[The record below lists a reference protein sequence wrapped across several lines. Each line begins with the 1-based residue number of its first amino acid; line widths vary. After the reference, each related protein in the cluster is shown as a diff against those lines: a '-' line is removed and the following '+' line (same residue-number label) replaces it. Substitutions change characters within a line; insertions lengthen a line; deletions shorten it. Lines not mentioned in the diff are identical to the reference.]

1 MDLFTK
7 VDIPKSSI
15 SIDYSSKLMFVGSC
29 FAENISRFFVDA
41 KFNCLVNPTGIIYN
55 PLSIR
60 QMVKNVVNQKVY
72 DEHDF
77 FFDGNNYCSYDF
89 HGAYSRGTLQ
99 EAIAL
104 ANNCMTEARAFLQNA
119 DVVFIT
125 LGTAYVY
132 FLADNP
138 AQPVCNCHKQKPET
152 FIRRLVSVDEVAA
165 ALSDIVF
172 NLSSLNSKLSSPN
185 SKLKIVFTV
194 SPIRHWKDGA
204 HGNLL
209 SKSTLHLG
217 IEQILQKFDCCEYF
231 PSYEILEDELRDYRF
246 YAEDMIHPSP
256 LAEKII
262 WQRLRD
268 TYINKVCQSQIARVE
283 KFMQSVHHRIF
294 DPTSPATLDF
304 CKKNLALAD
313 VLESEIQGLDLKDE
327 KKYFK
332 KFVNSN
338 N

>member
-15 SIDYSSKLMFVGSC
+15 PIDYSSKLMFVGSC

-60 QMVKNVVNQKVY
+60 QMVENVVNQKVY

-77 FFDGNNYCSYDF
+77 FFDGNKYCSYDF
-89 HGAYSRGTLQ
+89 HSSHSYSTLAK
-99 EAIAL
+99 AI
-104 ANNCMTEARAFLQNA
+104 TEAEDTMDIVQQYLNYT

-152 FIRRLVSVDEVAA
+152 FVRRLVSVDEVAA
-165 ALSDIVF
+165 ALSDIVS
-172 NLSSLNSKLSSPN
+172 NLSSLN

-204 HGNLL
+204 HGNRL

-217 IEQILQKFDCCEYF
+217 IEQVLQKFDCCEYF

-283 KFMQSVHHRIF
+283 KFMQAVHHRIF

-304 CKKNLALAD
+304 CQKNLALAD
-313 VLESEIQGLDLKDE
+313 VLESEIQGLVLKDE
-327 KKYFK
+327 KKYFQ
-332 KFVNSN
+332 NIL
-338 N
+338 

>member
-1 MDLFTK
+1 
-7 VDIPKSSI
+7 
-15 SIDYSSKLMFVGSC
+15 MFFGSC
-29 FAENISRFFVDA
+29 FAENIGRFFVDA

-60 QMVKNVVNQKVY
+60 QMVKNVVNQKIY
-72 DEHDF
+72 DELDF

-99 EAIAL
+99 EAVAL
-104 ANNCMTEARAFLQNA
+104 ANNCMAEARTFLQDV

-138 AQPVCNCHKQKPET
+138 AQPVCNCHKQKPDT
-152 FIRRLVSVDEVAA
+152 FIRRLVGVDEVVE
-165 ALSDIVF
+165 ALSDIV
-172 NLSSLNSKLSSPN
+172 SKLSSLN

-194 SPIRHWKDGA
+194 SPIRHLRDGA
-204 HGNLL
+204 HGNRL

-217 IEQILQKFDCCEYF
+217 VEQILQKFDCCEYF

-246 YAEDMIHPSP
+246 YAEDMTHPSP

-262 WQRLRD
+262 WQRCQD
-268 TYINKVCQSQIARVE
+268 AYINKVCQSQITRVE
-283 KFMQSVHHRIF
+283 KFMQAVHHRIF
-294 DPTSPATLDF
+294 DPTSPATINF

-313 VLESEIQGLDLKDE
+313 VLESEIQGLDLSVE

-332 KFVNSN
+332 NYL
-338 N
+338 

>member
-60 QMVKNVVNQKVY
+60 QMVENVVNQKVY
-72 DEHDF
+72 DERDF

-104 ANNCMTEARAFLQNA
+104 ANNCMTEACAFLQNA

-138 AQPVCNCHKQKPET
+138 AQPVCNCHKQKPAT
-152 FIRRLVSVDEVAA
+152 FVRRLVSVDEVAA
-165 ALSDIVF
+165 SLSDIIF
-172 NLSSLNSKLSSPN
+172 KLSSLN

-194 SPIRHWKDGA
+194 SPIRHLRDGA
-204 HGNLL
+204 HGNRL

-217 IEQILQKFDCCEYF
+217 IEQVLHKFDCCEYF

-268 TYINKVCQSQIARVE
+268 TYIYKVCQSQIARVE
-283 KFMQSVHHRIF
+283 KFMQAVHHRIF
-294 DPTSPATLDF
+294 DPMSPATLVF
-304 CKKNLALAD
+304 CKKNFALAD
-313 VLESEIQGLDLKDE
+313 VLESEIQGLDLSVE

>member
-7 VDIPKSSI
+7 VDIQKSSI
-15 SIDYSSKLMFVGSC
+15 SIDYSSKLMFFGSC

-55 PLSIR
+55 PLSICK
-60 QMVKNVVNQKVY
+60 MVKNIVNQKIY
-72 DEHDF
+72 DELDF

-89 HGAYSRGTLQ
+89 HGAYSRSTVQ
-99 EAIAL
+99 EAVAL
-104 ANNCMTEARAFLQNA
+104 VNSCMTDALVFLKDA
-119 DVVFIT
+119 DIVFIT

-132 FLADNP
+132 FLADHP

-152 FIRRLVSVDEVAA
+152 FIRRLVSIDEVVS
-165 ALSDIVF
+165 ALSDIVY
-172 NLSSLNSKLSSPN
+172 NLSTINPN
-185 SKLKIVFTV
+185 LKIVFTV
-194 SPIRHWKDGA
+194 SPIRHLRDGA
-204 HGNLL
+204 HGNRL

-217 IEQILQKFDCCEYF
+217 VEQILQKLDCCEYF

-268 TYINKVCQSQIARVE
+268 TYINKMCQSQISRVE
-283 KFMQSVHHRIF
+283 KFMQAVHHRF
-294 DPTSPATLDF
+294 TDPSSPATHDF

-313 VLESEIQGLDLKDE
+313 VLESEIQGLDLSVE

-332 KFVNSN
+332 NYL
-338 N
+338 

>member
-7 VDIPKSSI
+7 VDIPKSYI

-41 KFNCLVNPTGIIYN
+41 KFGCVVNPTGIIYN

-60 QMVKNVVNQKVY
+60 KMFADVVNQKVY

-104 ANNCMTEARAFLQNA
+104 ANNCMTEARTFLHNA

-132 FLADNP
+132 FLADNLV
-138 AQPVCNCHKQKPET
+138 QPVCNCHKQKPET
-152 FIRRLVSVDEVAA
+152 FVRRLVSVDEVAA
-165 ALSDIVF
+165 ALSDIVS
-172 NLSSLNSKLSSPN
+172 NLSSPN

-204 HGNLL
+204 HGNRL

-217 IEQILQKFDCCEYF
+217 IEQVLQKFDCCEYF

-294 DPTSPATLDF
+294 DPTLPATLDF
-304 CKKNLALAD
+304 CKKNLVLAD

>member
-7 VDIPKSSI
+7 VDIPKSNI
-15 SIDYSSKLMFVGSC
+15 SIDYNSKLMFVGSC

-60 QMVKNVVNQKVY
+60 QMVANVVNQKIY

-99 EAIAL
+99 EAVAL
-104 ANNCMTEARAFLQNA
+104 ANNCMIDAYNYLKNA
-119 DVVFIT
+119 DILFVT

-138 AQPVCNCHKQKPET
+138 TQPVCNCHKQKPET

-165 ALSDIVF
+165 ALSDIVLNLLTINS
-172 NLSSLNSKLSSPN
+172 NLSSLN

-194 SPIRHWKDGA
+194 SPIRHLRDGA
-204 HGNLL
+204 HGNRL

-217 IEQILQKFDCCEYF
+217 VEQILRKFDCCEYF

-246 YAEDMIHPSP
+246 FAEDMVHPSP

-268 TYINKVCQSQIARVE
+268 TYINKVCQLQISRVE
-283 KFMQSVHHRIF
+283 KFMQAVHHRII
-294 DPTSPATLDF
+294 DPVSPATREF

-313 VLESEIQGLDLKDE
+313 ALESEIQGLDLSVE

-332 KFVNSN
+332 NIL
-338 N
+338 

>member
-7 VDIPKSSI
+7 VDIPKSFI

-60 QMVKNVVNQKVY
+60 QMVENVGNQKVY
-72 DEHDF
+72 DEHVF
-77 FFDGNNYCSYDF
+77 FFDGNKYCSYDF

-99 EAIAL
+99 EVIAL

-152 FIRRLVSVDEVAA
+152 FVRRLVSVDEVAA
-165 ALSDIVF
+165 ALSDIVS
-172 NLSSLNSKLSSPN
+172 NLSSLN

-204 HGNLL
+204 HGNRL

-217 IEQILQKFDCCEYF
+217 IEQVLQKFDCCEYF

-246 YAEDMIHPSP
+246 YAEDMVHPSP

-262 WQRLRD
+262 WERLRD

-283 KFMQSVHHRIF
+283 KLMQAARHRIA
-294 DPTSPATLDF
+294 DEKSPATKEF

-313 VLESEIQGLDLKDE
+313 LLESEIQGLDLSEE
-327 KKYFK
+327 KNYFQK
-332 KFVNSN
+332 VLCDLDN
-338 N
+338 

>member
-7 VDIPKSSI
+7 VDVPKSSI
-15 SIDYSSKLMFVGSC
+15 SIDYSSRLMFFGSC
-29 FAENISRFFVDA
+29 FAENIGRFFVDA

-60 QMVKNVVNQKVY
+60 QMVKNVVNQKIY
-72 DEHDF
+72 DELDF

-99 EAIAL
+99 EAVAL
-104 ANNCMTEARAFLQNA
+104 ANNCMAEARTFLQDV

-138 AQPVCNCHKQKPET
+138 AQPVCNCHKQKPDT
-152 FIRRLVSVDEVAA
+152 FIRRLVGVDEVVE
-165 ALSDIVF
+165 ALSDIV
-172 NLSSLNSKLSSPN
+172 SKLSSLN

-194 SPIRHWKDGA
+194 SPIRHLRDGA
-204 HGNLL
+204 HGNRL

-217 IEQILQKFDCCEYF
+217 VEQILQKFDCCEYF

-246 YAEDMIHPSP
+246 YAEDMTHPSP

-262 WQRLRD
+262 WQRCQD
-268 TYINKVCQSQIARVE
+268 TYINKVCQSQITRVE
-283 KFMQSVHHRIF
+283 KFMQAVHHRIF
-294 DPTSPATLDF
+294 DPTSPATINF

-313 VLESEIQGLDLKDE
+313 VLESEIQGLDLSVE

-332 KFVNSN
+332 NYL
-338 N
+338 

>member
-41 KFNCLVNPTGIIYN
+41 KFGCVVNPTGIIYN

-60 QMVKNVVNQKVY
+60 QMVENVVNQKVY

-138 AQPVCNCHKQKPET
+138 VQPVCNCHKQKPET
-152 FIRRLVSVDEVAA
+152 FVRRLVSVDEVAA

-172 NLSSLNSKLSSPN
+172 NLSSLNSKL
-185 SKLKIVFTV
+185 KIVFTV

-204 HGNLL
+204 HSNRL

-217 IEQILQKFDCCEYF
+217 IEQVLQKFDNCEYF

-246 YAEDMIHPSP
+246 YAEDMVHPSP

-262 WQRLRD
+262 WERLRD

-283 KFMQSVHHRIF
+283 KLMQAARHRIA
-294 DPTSPATLDF
+294 DEKSPATKEF

-313 VLESEIQGLDLKDE
+313 LLESEIQGLDLSEE
-327 KKYFK
+327 KNYFQK
-332 KFVNSN
+332 VLCDLDN
-338 N
+338 

>member
-60 QMVKNVVNQKVY
+60 QMVENIVNKKVY

-99 EAIAL
+99 EEIAL

-132 FLADNP
+132 FLVDNP

-152 FIRRLVSVDEVAA
+152 FVRRLVSVDEVAA
-165 ALSDIVF
+165 ALSDIVS
-172 NLSSLNSKLSSPN
+172 NLSSLN

-204 HGNLL
+204 HGNRL

-217 IEQILQKFDCCEYF
+217 IEQVLQKFDCCEYF

-268 TYINKVCQSQIARVE
+268 TYINKVCQLQIARVE
-283 KFMQSVHHRIF
+283 KFMQAVHHRIF

-332 KFVNSN
+332 KFVN
-338 N
+338 

>member
-7 VDIPKSSI
+7 VDIPKSNI
-15 SIDYSSKLMFVGSC
+15 SIDYNSKLMFVGSC

-60 QMVKNVVNQKVY
+60 QMVANVVNQKIY

-77 FFDGNNYCSYDF
+77 LFDGNNYCSYDF

-99 EAIAL
+99 EAVAL
-104 ANNCMTEARAFLQNA
+104 ANNCMIDAYNYLKNA
-119 DVVFIT
+119 DILFVT

-138 AQPVCNCHKQKPET
+138 TQPVCNCHKQKPET

-165 ALSDIVF
+165 ALSDIVLNLLTINS
-172 NLSSLNSKLSSPN
+172 NLSSLN

-194 SPIRHWKDGA
+194 SPIRHLRDGA
-204 HGNLL
+204 HGNRL

-217 IEQILQKFDCCEYF
+217 VEQILRKFDCCEYF

-246 YAEDMIHPSP
+246 FAEDMVHPSP

-268 TYINKVCQSQIARVE
+268 TYINKVCQLQISRVE
-283 KFMQSVHHRIF
+283 KFMQAVHHRII
-294 DPTSPATLDF
+294 DPVSPATREF

-313 VLESEIQGLDLKDE
+313 ALESEIQGLDLSVE

-332 KFVNSN
+332 NIL
-338 N
+338 

>member
-60 QMVKNVVNQKVY
+60 KMVENVVNQKVY
-72 DEHDF
+72 GERDF

-104 ANNCMTEARAFLQNA
+104 ANNCMTEARAFLQNV

-138 AQPVCNCHKQKPET
+138 AHSVCNCHKQKPET
-152 FIRRLVSVDEVAA
+152 FVRRLVSVDEVAA
-165 ALSDIVF
+165 ALSDIVS
-172 NLSSLNSKLSSPN
+172 NLSSLN

-204 HGNLL
+204 HGNRL

-217 IEQILQKFDCCEYF
+217 IEQVLQKFDCCEYF

-262 WQRLRD
+262 WQ
-268 TYINKVCQSQIARVE
+268 
-283 KFMQSVHHRIF
+283 
-294 DPTSPATLDF
+294 PLDF

-332 KFVNSN
+332 KFVNSDI
-338 N
+338 